1 MCCLQGGGETQRR
14 LCEAWAVAPDTAA
27 REAAIARFGPGTDS
41 FRSDHSASLCGLE
54 VAVSALVPMGGARE
68 PVASAVLAAAATL
81 GDLPRPP
88 GPSGE
93 PPSGGV
99 VSGLGFRVGELVGR
113 AAGRP
118 AL

>member
-14 LCEAWAVAPDTAA
+14 LCEAWAAAPDTAA

-81 GDLPRPP
+81 AGGLAPTRHRSTRPWQDFQAP
-88 GPSGE
+88 
-93 PPSGGV
+93 
-99 VSGLGFRVGELVGR
+99 
-113 AAGRP
+113 
-118 AL
+118 